1 MIIAY
6 LMHQPLQAY
15 EINHK
20 NHDLLKK
27 ALWIDLISPT
37 KKEEI
42 LLEQHLA
49 LDIPTRDEM
58 REIELSNRFYEE
70 NKTLFMTTSML
81 AQADSPEPQY
91 DAVTFILTSTQLITL
106 RYIEPQA
113 FRLFISKLTKR
124 DMMPDAK
131 AILLGLLDATVERLA
146 DILESIGHH
155 LEDYSKMIF
164 RPNQVLSDQPKL
176 NHQDLLQQIGINAD
190 MNTKVRDSL
199 VAFNRLILFFE
210 QSTQVA
216 KNKVLK
222 GQLDTLSKDM
232 NALSDHANFLSSKIT
247 FLLNATLG
255 LVTIEQNRII
265 KSFSIA
271 ATIFLPPMLI
281 ASVYGMNFHD
291 MPELSWHWGYPG
303 AVGLMLLSAWLPY
316 QYFKYRKWL

>member
-1 MIIAY
+1 MIVAY
-6 LMHQPLQAY
+6 LMHQPLQAH

-20 NHDLLKK
+20 NHDLLKA
-27 ALWIDLISPT
+27 ALWIDLLSPT
-37 KKEEI
+37 KKEET

-58 REIELSNRFYEE
+58 REIELSSRFYEE

-131 AILLGLLDATVERLA
+131 AVLLGLLDATVERLA

-176 NHQDLLQQIGINAD
+176 NHQNLLQQIGINAD

-291 MPELSWHWGYPG
+291 MPELSWHLGYPG